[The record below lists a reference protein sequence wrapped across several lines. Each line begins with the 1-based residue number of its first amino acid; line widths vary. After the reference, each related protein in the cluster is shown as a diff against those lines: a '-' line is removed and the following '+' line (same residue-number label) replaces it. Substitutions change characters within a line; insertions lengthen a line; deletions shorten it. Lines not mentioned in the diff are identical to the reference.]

1 MTALPTSRTPATT
14 TPAVAAFPGCDV
26 IFVSLENWDEVWRR
40 NQFLCDALATR
51 FPASRI
57 LFVGPP
63 RDVSSSL
70 RRGQL
75 GALATPGTWTVPEHP
90 NITVTRPLK
99 WLPNSLTAGQRCN
112 ERLAVRHV
120 RRVARRLGLASPL
133 LWLNPHHAV
142 SMVGHLGER
151 AVLYD
156 ITDDWT
162 QLDQSSREARLIA
175 SQDADLCR
183 RADAVIV
190 CSEKLFQSKRPLAP
204 SLHLIP
210 NGVHLAH
217 YATVGDRT
225 RPLPPEAA
233 AWPRPVL
240 GYTGTVHASRV
251 DVELVEKL
259 ARRFSSGTLALVGP
273 DFLPREVTARL
284 DALGNVR
291 RVPPV
296 PYARVPEYMRAFDVC
311 IVPHRVSS
319 FTESLNPIK
328 LWEYLAAGLPIVST
342 PVPGFRDYPQHVY
355 LGADVESFSAG
366 VAAALA
372 EDPARR
378 AARQE
383 EARHH
388 SWDARVDAVVEVM
401 AAAVQGRGAPLPRVS
416 ANPRGAGAPPP

>member
-1 MTALPTSRTPATT
+1 MTALSATSPPVPA
-14 TPAVAAFPGCDV
+14 PAEFCGCDV
-26 IFVSLENWDEVWRR
+26 IFVSLENWDEIWRR
-40 NQFLCDALATR
+40 NQFLCDVLAAR
-51 FPASRI
+51 FPQSRI

-63 RDVSSSL
+63 RDVSSSI
-70 RRGQL
+70 RRGKL
-75 GALATPGTWTVPEHP
+75 GELSTPATWTVPGRP

-99 WLPNSLTAGQRCN
+99 WLPNSIPAGQRFN
-112 ERLAVRHV
+112 ERCAVRYV
-120 RRVARRLGLASPL
+120 RRVARDLGIRAPL

-151 AVLYD
+151 AVIYD

-162 QLDQSSREARLIA
+162 QLDQSTREAQLIA
-175 SQDADLCR
+175 AQDAELCS

-190 CSEKLFQSKRPLAP
+190 CSQHLADSKRGRAR

-210 NGVHLAH
+210 NGVHTAH
-217 YATVGDRT
+217 YASVGDRT
-225 RPLPPEAA
+225 LPLPAETA

-240 GYTGTVHASRV
+240 GYTGTVHESRV

-259 ARRFSSGTLALVGP
+259 ARKFSTGTIALVGP
-273 DFLPREVTARL
+273 DFLPADTRARL

-296 PYARVPEYMRAFDVC
+296 PYARIPEFMRAFDAC

-328 LWEYLAAGLPIVST
+328 LWEYLAAGTPIVST

-355 LGADVESFSAG
+355 LGAEVESFAAG
-366 VAAALA
+366 ISAALS
-372 EDPARR
+372 EDASRRDARR
-378 AARQE
+378 R
-383 EARHH
+383 EAQHH
-388 SWDARVDAVVEVM
+388 SWDERVDAVVKVM
-401 AAAVQGRGAPLPRVS
+401 QACIAK
-416 ANPRGAGAPPP
+416 

>member
-1 MTALPTSRTPATT
+1 MTATASATTASRT
-14 TPAVAAFPGCDV
+14 AFAGCDV

-51 FPASRI
+51 YPRSKI

-75 GALATPGTWTVPEHP
+75 GELSAPGTWTVPSHP

-99 WLPNSLTAGQRCN
+99 WLPNSLTVGQRIN
-112 ERLAVRHV
+112 EQMAVRHI
-120 RRVARRLGLASPL
+120 RRVARDLGLTAPL

-151 AVLYD
+151 AVIYD

-162 QLDQSSREARLIA
+162 QLDQSSREAKLITA
-175 SQDADLCR
+175 QDAELCR

-190 CSEKLFQSKRPLAP
+190 CSQGLLDRKRSLARH
-204 SLHLIP
+204 LHLIP
-210 NGVHLAH
+210 NGVHTAH
-217 YATVGDRT
+217 YDTVLDRT
-225 RPLPPEAA
+225 LPLLADAA

-240 GYTGTVHASRV
+240 GYTGTVHDNRV
-251 DVELVEKL
+251 DVDLIDKS
-259 ARRFSSGTLALVGP
+259 ARRFPTGTVALVGP
-273 DFLPREVTARL
+273 DFLPAATRARL
-284 DALGNVR
+284 DALGNVS

-296 PYARVPEYMRAFDVC
+296 PYARIPDYMRAFDVC
-311 IVPHRVSS
+311 IVPHRVSP

-328 LWEYLAAGLPIVST
+328 LWEYLAAGKPIVST

-355 LGADVESFSAG
+355 LGAEVESFAAGIASA
-366 VAAALA
+366 LT
-372 EDPARR
+372 EDPTRTEARR
-378 AARQE
+378 R
-383 EARHH
+383 EAQHH
-388 SWDARVDAVVEVM
+388 SWDERVDAVVGVM
-401 AAAVQGRGAPLPRVS
+401 AAVTRSVPQSDADFQS
-416 ANPRGAGAPPP
+416 ARAD